1 MRQSD
6 IFVLPSVG
14 ETFGMVYLEA
24 MASGCIVV
32 GTKDDGIDGI
42 IKDGENGFLT
52 FPISDEIR
60 KNLLKIK
67 NMGDDRLKALS
78 YNSFST
84 VSAYHRKTEKVMNI
98 CNEFLR
104 FCNYL
109 T

>member
-1 MRQSD
+1 MKSLDKNVTFTGHLPQHEVYEKMRQSD

-67 NMGDDRLKALS
+67 NMGM
-78 YNSFST
+78 T
-84 VSAYHRKTEKVMNI
+84 G
-98 CNEFLR
+98 
-104 FCNYL
+104 
-109 T
+109 